1 MFKVLMIVGTIQSMV
16 NQIMPH
22 SNCDAIKIAE
32 DYGQARWPV
41 FDFSDR
47 QRSSVLEGDVWK
59 VRFLLPDGSLGY
71 EPEISI
77 DRRSCEV
84 VDAIIWQ

>member
-1 MFKVLMIVGTIQSMV
+1 MFKILMVVGTMQPMGNLAMIT
-16 NQIMPH
+16 
-22 SNCDAIKIAE
+22 SNCNVVKIAD
-32 DYGQARWPV
+32 DYVQARWPQ
-41 FDFSDR
+41 FDFTDR
-47 QRSSVLEGDVWK
+47 RRSSVVEGNVWK

-77 DRRSCEV
+77 DQKTCRV

>member
-1 MFKVLMIVGTIQSMV
+1 MVVGMMQPMG
-16 NQIMPH
+16 NLAMAA
-22 SNCDAIKIAE
+22 SNCDVVKIAE
-32 DYGQARWPV
+32 DYVQARWPQ
-41 FDFSDR
+41 FDFADR
-47 QRSSVLEGDVWK
+47 RRSSAIEGNVWK

-77 DRRSCEV
+77 DRRTCRV

>member
-1 MFKVLMIVGTIQSMV
+1 MVVGTIQSMV
-16 NQIMPH
+16 NQTMPH
-22 SNCDAIKIAE
+22 PNCEVVKIAE
-32 DYGQARWPV
+32 DYAKARWPF

-47 QRSSVLEGDVWK
+47 RRSTEVEGDVSK

-77 DRRSCEV
+77 DRKNCQV
-84 VDAIIWQ
+84 VHAVIWQ